1 VSPSTEPRPR
11 RRRADADRSAA
22 AILDAALDAL
32 AADSEASMV
41 EIASQAGVVR
51 ATIYM
56 HFPTRDALIDAVTTK
71 AIADAT
77 TVIEQAEPERG
88 DPVEALRRVISAAW
102 QTLSR
107 YHALVTINTRRP
119 YHEIREHHGPALAA
133 LQPLIE
139 RGQHAGAFPADVPA
153 SWHLAMLLALIHAAS
168 AELRNGSITENNV
181 ESALLAAVIGAVR
194 TPTEAPCNSG

>member
-1 VSPSTEPRPR
+1 M
-11 RRRADADRSAA
+11 

-139 RGQHAGAFPADVPA
+139 RGQHAGAFRADVPA

-168 AELRNGSITENNV
+168 AELRNGTITENNV

>member
-1 VSPSTEPRPR
+1 V
-11 RRRADADRSAA
+11 
-22 AILDAALDAL
+22 AILDAALGAL
-32 AADSEASMV
+32 AADPEASMV
-41 EIASQAGVVR
+41 EIAGQAGVVR

-56 HFPTRDALIDAVTTK
+56 HFPTRDALIDAVTAK
-71 AIADAT
+71 AIAEAT

-119 YHEIREHHGPALAA
+119 YHEIRDHHGPALAA

-139 RGQHAGAFPADVPA
+139 RGQHADAFRADVPA

-168 AELRNGSITENNV
+168 AELRNGTITENNV

-194 TPTEAPCNSG
+194 NPTQAPCNSG

>member
-1 VSPSTEPRPR
+1 
-11 RRRADADRSAA
+11 
-22 AILDAALDAL
+22 
-32 AADSEASMV
+32 
-41 EIASQAGVVR
+41 
-51 ATIYM
+51 M
-56 HFPTRDALIDAVTTK
+56 HFPTRDALVDAVTVK
-71 AIADAT
+71 AIAEAT

-119 YHEIREHHGPALAA
+119 YHEIRDHHGPALAA

-139 RGQHAGAFPADVPA
+139 RGQDAGAFRVDVPA

-168 AELRNGSITENNV
+168 AEVRNGTIAEDNV
-181 ESALLAAVIGAVR
+181 EFALLASVIGAVHS
-194 TPTEAPCNSG
+194 PTEAPCTSG

>member
-1 VSPSTEPRPR
+1 V
-11 RRRADADRSAA
+11 
-22 AILDAALDAL
+22 ILDAAMDAL
-32 AADSEASMV
+32 AADPEASMV

-56 HFPTRDALIDAVTTK
+56 HFPTRDALIDAVTAK

-119 YHEIREHHGPALAA
+119 YHEVREHHGPALAA

-139 RGQHAGAFPADVPA
+139 RGQHAGAFRADVPA
-153 SWHLAMLLALIHAAS
+153 SWHLAMLLALIHTAS
-168 AELRNGSITENNV
+168 GEVRNGTIDQDNV
-181 ESALLAAVIGAVR
+181 ESALLASVIGAVHS
-194 TPTEAPCNSG
+194 PTEAPCTSG

>member
-1 VSPSTEPRPR
+1 
-11 RRRADADRSAA
+11 
-22 AILDAALDAL
+22 
-32 AADSEASMV
+32 MV
-41 EIASQAGVVR
+41 EIAGQAGVVR

-56 HFPTRDALIDAVTTK
+56 HFTTRDALIDAVTTK

-107 YHALVTINTRRP
+107 YHALVTINTRRT
-119 YHEIREHHGPALAA
+119 YHAIREHHGPALAA

-139 RGQHAGAFPADVPA
+139 RGQHAAAFRADVPA

>member
-1 VSPSTEPRPR
+1 MAV
-11 RRRADADRSAA
+11 A

-32 AADSEASMV
+32 AADPEASMV
-41 EIASQAGVVR
+41 AIAGHAGVVR

-56 HFPTRDALIDAVTTK
+56 HFPTRDALIDTVTAK

-107 YHALVTINTRRP
+107 YHALVTINTRRQ
-119 YHEIREHHGPALAA
+119 YHEFRDQHGPALAA

-139 RGQHAGAFPADVPA
+139 RGQHAGAFRADVPA

-168 AELRNGSITENNV
+168 AELRNGTITENNV

-194 TPTEAPCNSG
+194 TPIEAP

>member
-1 VSPSTEPRPR
+1 
-11 RRRADADRSAA
+11 
-22 AILDAALDAL
+22 
-32 AADSEASMV
+32 MV
-41 EIASQAGVVR
+41 EIARQAGVVR

-56 HFPTRDALIDAVTTK
+56 HFPTRDALIDAVTAK

-119 YHEIREHHGPALAA
+119 YHEVREHHGPALAA

-139 RGQHAGAFPADVPA
+139 RGQHAGAFRADVPA
-153 SWHLAMLLALIHAAS
+153 SWHLAMLLALIHSAS
-168 AELRNGSITENNV
+168 GELRNGTIAQDNV
-181 ESALLAAVIGAVR
+181 ESALLASVIGAVH
-194 TPTEAPCNSG
+194 TASPAPCTSG

>member
-1 VSPSTEPRPR
+1 VSPSTEPRSR
-11 RRRADADRSAA
+11 RRRADADRSVA

-56 HFPTRDALIDAVTTK
+56 HFPTRDALIDAVTAK

-119 YHEIREHHGPALAA
+119 YHEIRDHHGPALAA

-139 RGQHAGAFPADVPA
+139 RGQHAGAFRADVPA